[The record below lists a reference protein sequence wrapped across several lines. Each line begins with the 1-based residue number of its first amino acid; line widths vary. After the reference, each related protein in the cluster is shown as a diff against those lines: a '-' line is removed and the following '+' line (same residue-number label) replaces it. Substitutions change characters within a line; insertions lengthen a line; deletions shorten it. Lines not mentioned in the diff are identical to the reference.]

1 MEFSMINKYFL
12 TAVSLA
18 LCTSL
23 TSCAQTTND
32 NQQPTTKNTNNRSKP
47 VDFTYAAENTINAV
61 VHISAEMQHKSSV
74 YDLFFGNSD
83 LFFGNNPLWDL
94 FGQPQTHTYQ
104 AYGSGVIIT
113 EDGYIVTNNHV
124 VEGATKITVTSNDKR
139 EYEAEII
146 GTDEKNDLALLKV
159 KASGLHTISYGNSDD
174 VRIGEWVLA
183 VGNPFNLTS
192 TVTAGIVSAKAR
204 NLNILGG
211 NTSVSSFIQ
220 TDAAVNSGN
229 SGGALVNID
238 GELIGVNAAIASN
251 TGSFAGYSFAIPVNI
266 VKKVVNDLKKYG
278 RVQRVSFGASFSE
291 MDAKKADEM
300 HLNNAKGIQFSKI
313 EPDRAADKA
322 GIKEGD
328 ILLAIDGHEV
338 NSSSELKEILEQ
350 HVPGNVVS
358 CRLIRSQKEYDTKVT
373 LKNVQGTTNIIRKED
388 KVALSKLRIEVEPI
402 NEQVK
407 ARYRV
412 KNGLLIT
419 KIHNGLLKS
428 AGVKDDFVIT
438 SIDKRSVA
446 VEDDIEKIL
455 SDKEGNTLIEGFYL
469 SGYKSYYYVV
479 F

>member
-1 MEFSMINKYFL
+1 MAIFTF
-12 TAVSLA
+12 
-18 LCTSL
+18 CTSS
-23 TSCAQTTND
+23 TGCAQRNSD
-32 NQQPTTKNTNNRSKP
+32 NQQQSVKTVKEAGSIRVNP
-47 VDFTYAAENTINAV
+47 VDFTYAAENTVNTV
-61 VHISAEMQHKSSV
+61 VHIRTEMQQKSSLF
-74 YDLFFGNSD
+74 DLFFGGNS
-83 LFFGNNPLWDL
+83 F
-94 FGQPQTHTYQ
+94 FGQPQTRVYQ

-124 VEGATKITVTSNDKR
+124 VEGAMKITVTLNDKR
-139 EYEAEII
+139 EYEAELI

-159 KASGLHTISYGNSDD
+159 NAKGLKTVPYGNSDD

-229 SGGALVNID
+229 SGGALVNTA
-238 GELIGVNAAIASN
+238 GELIGINAAIASN

-266 VKKVVNDLKKYG
+266 VKKVVDDLMRYG
-278 RVQRVSFGASFSE
+278 RVQRVFFGASFAE

-300 HLNNAKGIQFSKI
+300 HLNNAKGLQVFKI
-313 EPDRAADKA
+313 EPNRSADKA

-328 ILLAIDGHEV
+328 ILLSIDGHEV
-338 NSSSELKEILEQ
+338 NSFSELKEILDQ
-350 HVPGNVVS
+350 HVPGDVVL
-358 CRLIRSQKEYDTKVT
+358 CKLIRNKKEFETKVT
-373 LKNVQGTTNIIRKED
+373 LKNIKGTTAVIRKDD
-388 KVALSKLRIEVEPI
+388 KIALSKLGIDVEPI
-402 NEQVK
+402 NDQIK

-412 KNGLLIT
+412 SNGLQIT
-419 KIHNGLLKS
+419 KIQDGLLKS
-428 AGVKDDFVIT
+428 AGLKDNFVIT

-446 VEDDIEKIL
+446 NEEDVERIL
-455 SDKEGNTLIEGFYL
+455 ADKEGNVQIEGFYL
-469 SGYKSYYYVV
+469 SGYRGYYNVV